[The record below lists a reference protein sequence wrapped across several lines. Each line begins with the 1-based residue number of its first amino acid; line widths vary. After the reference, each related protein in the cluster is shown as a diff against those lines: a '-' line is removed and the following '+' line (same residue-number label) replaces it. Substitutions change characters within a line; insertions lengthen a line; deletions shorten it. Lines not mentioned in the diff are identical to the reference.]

1 MIVLC
6 LAGAARADLWQ
17 AACVSV
23 LDGDS
28 LVVMH
33 KGVKKEIRLYGIDA
47 PEFDQPFGKQAR
59 QCARE
64 LVLNK
69 KVMVEPIEIDRY
81 GRTVAK
87 VHTAEG
93 CLNELLIARGCAWVY
108 TRYCRPADRKAWS
121 VLEQSAREQALG
133 LWAQPDPV
141 APWEFRAG
149 KRAAEKKQPQKTKPV
164 AGYYRGNTSSRV
176 FHSPGCPYYSCKNCT
191 AGFNSIGQ
199 AMRAGYTPCK
209 KCIDN

>member
-6 LAGAARADLWQ
+6 LAGAAQAELWQ

-33 KGVKKEIRLYGIDA
+33 AGVKKEIRLYGIDA
-47 PEFDQPFGKQAR
+47 PEFDQSFGKQAR
-59 QCARE
+59 LCARA
-64 LVLNK
+64 LAFNK
-69 KVMVEPIEIDRY
+69 KVAVEPIETDKY

-87 VHTAEG
+87 VHIAG
-93 CLNELLIARGCAWVY
+93 DCLNELLIARGCAWVY
-108 TRYCRPADRKAWS
+108 TRYCRPAEKPAWEA
-121 VLEQSAREQALG
+121 LEQDARQQALG
-133 LWAQPDPV
+133 LWAQPDPIP
-141 APWEFRAG
+141 PWDFRAG
-149 KRAAEKKQPQKTKPV
+149 KLAAEKKQPKKIKPV
-164 AGYYRGNTSSRV
+164 TGYYRGNTGSLV
-176 FHSPGCPYYSCKNCT
+176 FHAPGCPYYSCKNCT